1 MQSKESIDL
10 DLSRYFAGLKRRWLV
25 AINIFT
31 VTVALSAL
39 STTLLKSSYEAE
51 GKLLFKVPSFKII
64 GQNLL
69 ASGSEAEGDLK
80 SLVSSQNPINTE
92 IEVLSSPMILDKVI
106 EELNLKNKQGKP
118 LNSNTLKSGL
128 TLKIIGGTDVLRVA
142 YKSRNPEE
150 GAAIVNKV
158 MDLYLENSILT
169 SRSEAEK
176 TRMLI
181 AQQLNQPK
189 LNLQRAELALRS
201 FKEQNKIVNL
211 AEESKLAVLQIN
223 NLDTQVANV
232 SSELEKVTS
241 KNNTLRKQISLD
253 VEQAIAI
260 NDLSQSQAIQS
271 ILTQIQ
277 QVEQKLALERSRFLD
292 NDPKIVDL
300 ETNKKNLQDLLQKQ
314 TNQIIGSQVKL
325 PQTKF
330 PLSELKQSMIRE
342 FLQSEQERLSL
353 IKKLNSLSKSR
364 ADYEQRL
371 RIIPQLEQNLG
382 ELEQNLESARSTYQ
396 TLLTKVQELR
406 LAESKN
412 TASARIIAN
421 ALVPDK
427 PDSRNKIIVILLGI
441 LFGIFLSITTV
452 LFLEIRDRSLKTIQE
467 IREIFEYTL
476 LGIIPSAT
484 TKKITSSHRDVELT
498 NLEVAVRDTPDSLT
512 SEMYRMIQANLRF
525 LSSDQVLKNLVITSA
540 LPREGKSTVSANL
553 AAAIAQLGRR
563 VLLID
568 GDMRSP
574 SQHQFWQ
581 LNNLVGLSEV
591 LVGQVEFITAISKV
605 MDNLDVLTAGV
616 RPPNPLALLD
626 SKRMA
631 ALIADFSSQYD
642 FVIID
647 APPLLVAADSLTLSH
662 MTDGILLV
670 SRPNVID
677 SGSAWAAKDTLE
689 RSGQKVLGLLINGVT
704 EKNEFSSDF
713 YVAKKHEFDETKKW
727 QEVVPVGQT
736 HPNIKDQ

>member
-118 LNSNTLKSGL
+118 LNYNTLKSGL

-169 SRSEAEK
+169 SRAEAEK

-330 PLSELKQSMIRE
+330 PLSELKQSMIKE

-412 TASARIIAN
+412 TASARIIA
-421 ALVPDK
+421 
-427 PDSRNKIIVILLGI
+427 
-441 LFGIFLSITTV
+441 
-452 LFLEIRDRSLKTIQE
+452 
-467 IREIFEYTL
+467 
-476 LGIIPSAT
+476 
-484 TKKITSSHRDVELT
+484 
-498 NLEVAVRDTPDSLT
+498 
-512 SEMYRMIQANLRF
+512 
-525 LSSDQVLKNLVITSA
+525 
-540 LPREGKSTVSANL
+540 
-553 AAAIAQLGRR
+553 
-563 VLLID
+563 
-568 GDMRSP
+568 
-574 SQHQFWQ
+574 
-581 LNNLVGLSEV
+581 
-591 LVGQVEFITAISKV
+591 
-605 MDNLDVLTAGV
+605 
-616 RPPNPLALLD
+616 
-626 SKRMA
+626 
-631 ALIADFSSQYD
+631 
-642 FVIID
+642 
-647 APPLLVAADSLTLSH
+647 
-662 MTDGILLV
+662 
-670 SRPNVID
+670 
-677 SGSAWAAKDTLE
+677 
-689 RSGQKVLGLLINGVT
+689 
-704 EKNEFSSDF
+704 
-713 YVAKKHEFDETKKW
+713 
-727 QEVVPVGQT
+727 
-736 HPNIKDQ
+736 